1 MIFESKKIIDE
12 RVHNYRL
19 MENTMR
25 KLVLDSVGK
34 NLVVNEEIMIDKR
47 TGEVLGREVNYA
59 CYKDKFS

>member
-1 MIFESKKIIDE
+1 
-12 RVHNYRL
+12 
-19 MENTMR
+19 MR

-47 TGEVLGREVNYA
+47 TGEVLGREVNYT

>member
-1 MIFESKKIIDE
+1 
-12 RVHNYRL
+12 

-59 CYKDKFS
+59 CYKDKFSW